1 MLKSRIIRL
10 LSLAVLMGLVYFLF
24 NTVRATYTPN
34 LSVAP
39 DSLVFTRGCVEP
51 DSSCFR
57 ILLKFPVVQGK
68 RAARIQ
74 KMIAYDYLKLLSD
87 STKVKGVNQFKE
99 VLTRLTESY
108 DSAYVDYLSLFP
120 GSNGISWYLNADY
133 EVLLNDGKV
142 LTIQYRYEDYLGGA
156 HGMYGYHYQNIDLRK
171 SRPLSLNDIVSN
183 TKQFSELAEK
193 LFKGRVGVDH
203 LNGYWFEGGKFSLPR
218 EFGLSEN
225 GIVLHYNVYEIASFA
240 DGDLV
245 FEIPYSSMGGMLS
258 KRFRYLAEEGK

>member
-1 MLKSRIIRL
+1 
-10 LSLAVLMGLVYFLF
+10 
-24 NTVRATYTPN
+24 
-34 LSVAP
+34 
-39 DSLVFTRGCVEP
+39 
-51 DSSCFR
+51 
-57 ILLKFPVVQGK
+57 
-68 RAARIQ
+68 
-74 KMIAYDYLKLLSD
+74 
-87 STKVKGVNQFKE
+87 
-99 VLTRLTESY
+99 
-108 DSAYVDYLSLFP
+108 
-120 GSNGISWYLNADY
+120 
-133 EVLLNDGKV
+133 
-142 LTIQYRYEDYLGGA
+142 
-156 HGMYGYHYQNIDLRK
+156 MYGYHYQNIDLRK